1 MNLKKLKNLIANNQE
16 GGSNYPNKGGVANA
30 RLGTPPP
37 FYFIQYGE
45 VMVMD
50 MKRVEILKCFPTELL
65 VEMIDEIHELDED
78 KKQIALEE
86 LIYVLFEREVKNH
99 E

>member
-1 MNLKKLKNLIANNQE
+1 M
-16 GGSNYPNKGGVANA
+16 
-30 RLGTPPP
+30 T
-37 FYFIQYGE
+37 
-45 VMVMD
+45 MD

-86 LIYVLFEREVKNH
+86 LIYVLYEKEVKHH